1 MQANLIN
8 TYGNVAVTGNLV
20 TSQNIMTN
28 NIFMKANLINTY
40 GNVAI
45 TGNLVTSQN
54 IFTNNIFMLSNLIN
68 TYGNVAITGNL
79 VTSQNIYTNNVFMQS
94 NLINTFGNVAI
105 TGNLVTSQNIFTN
118 NIFMQSN
125 LINTYGNVA
134 ITGNLVTTNVLCTN
148 VIVSANLLSTTGTVP
163 ITGNVIVTSNITCS
177 NLAVTGLIDRVF
189 EITGS
194 TYYYRVGDYTLPA
207 PMTNTL
213 GMKFF
218 GINFNQFSVNS
229 GLPASRYITQTANGN
244 IKFSVPGVFKLTG
257 VLATDAAV
265 GRIAYGQGAV
275 DYSESGRPTNSPYQ
289 YVYQF
294 DVTQVPTITFT
305 IPIVV
310 SSTSLIYYF
319 DMISYRTTPTVL
331 YATVNATMPDYGLPI
346 AGTYLAI
353 GPM

>member
-1 MQANLIN
+1 
-8 TYGNVAVTGNLV
+8 
-20 TSQNIMTN
+20 
-28 NIFMKANLINTY
+28 
-40 GNVAI
+40 
-45 TGNLVTSQN
+45 
-54 IFTNNIFMLSNLIN
+54 
-68 TYGNVAITGNL
+68 
-79 VTSQNIYTNNVFMQS
+79 
-94 NLINTFGNVAI
+94 
-105 TGNLVTSQNIFTN
+105 
-118 NIFMQSN
+118 MQSN

-134 ITGNLVTTNVLCTN
+134 ITGNLITTNVLCTN

-177 NLAVTGLIDRVF
+177 NLAVTGLIDKVF

-244 IKFSVPGVFKLTG
+244 IRFSVPGVFKLTG

-275 DYSESGRPTNSPYQ
+275 DYSESGRPTNSAYQ

-346 AGTYLAI
+346 GGTYLAI